1 MSGHWKVDRWVDR
14 KALGMIRGFYPTA
27 LLTEV
32 DYPLHVVFER
42 LLELVN
48 DGKLHLKWEIRCPN
62 YECHR
67 TLDTVDTF
75 PQTEI
80 TYECLCGREVD
91 LSPDVIFPVFEIT
104 QEYRKDV
111 RESRQEVVKKKSLRF
126 RTVSGQQLS
135 PVSLGHPDLLT
146 EKSMAILASLG
157 PDIAKFIQVNNLNAY
172 VGRDMN
178 MSNESGNKY
187 HIIEKVEAPNSALSF
202 GDKNTNMVTN
212 LNANPTLAAATQKLL
227 EELRNTSI
235 PSEQK
240 AEIEDTIKNVTEEAS
255 KGKPNKLTIN
265 SMLDGLTKAFTLVEK
280 SPALIAAFEK
290 WQQLINSVGVG

>member
-1 MSGHWKVDRWVDR
+1 MSGHWKVDRWVER
-14 KALGMIRGFYPTA
+14 KALGMIKGFYPTA

-42 LLELVN
+42 LLELVK
-48 DGKLHLKWEIRCPN
+48 DGRLHLKWEIRCPN

-67 TLDTVDTF
+67 TIDRVDTF
-75 PQTEI
+75 PHKEI
-80 TYECLCGREVD
+80 TYECLCGQEVD
-91 LSPDVIFPVFEIT
+91 LSPDIIFPVFEIT

-111 RESRQEVVKKKSLRF
+111 RESRQEVVKKKFLRS
-126 RTVSGQQLS
+126 RTVSGQQLT

-146 EKSMAILASLG
+146 EKSMAILASIG
-157 PDIAKFIQVNNLNAY
+157 QDIPNFIQLILN
-172 VGRDMN
+172 VGRDLN

-187 HIIEKVEAPNSALSF
+187 HIEKVEAPNSALSF
-202 GDKNTNMVTN
+202 GDKNTNTVTN
-212 LNANPTLAAATQKLL
+212 INENSTLAAVTQKLL

-235 PSEQK
+235 PAEQK

-290 WQQLINSVGVG
+290 WQQLINSVFLG